1 MVSRNNIKLL
11 AQTQA
16 DKQQRYTIKKLSIGA
31 ASVLIGTTLMFGSS
45 LSVKADESVTTNTE
59 QTVSDDKTKTDDEIP
74 LSNTDNQTTSNVE
87 NQQTISDTQQD
98 TNAGVPSDTGEEQ
111 VELNN
116 QTQEQST
123 IEPSTVEHSNDTS
136 LNDVT
141 DESEVENNIASEDN
155 LDNNQLNVSFRAV
168 PDTQSNN
175 QNVTLNDGS
184 SVTSDKSELSDSDS
198 TATLNFNSNS
208 FNNGDTYTI
217 TIPKLI
223 VNTKPDVS
231 SLPSSLGTSTVKD
244 DGTNWVIT
252 NTFNSTGSVSQDI
265 KITSIQKPAMTND
278 YIPLFNRT
286 EFGTGNYAPNQVL
299 GVDIVVSKNG
309 SDSQTMHLSY
319 KIPDTY
325 KDSINASVNGSVLY
339 NKTPYTFNIN
349 YTGALLDSSASLSPN
364 SNGTTAWLNAT
375 SKDLTF
381 KLSVPEYFNIDKNHP
396 LRFNSNTTHIY

>member
-1 MVSRNNIKLL
+1 M
-11 AQTQA
+11 
-16 DKQQRYTIKKLSIGA
+16 
-31 ASVLIGTTLMFGSS
+31 
-45 LSVKADESVTTNTE
+45 
-59 QTVSDDKTKTDDEIP
+59 
-74 LSNTDNQTTSNVE
+74 
-87 NQQTISDTQQD
+87 
-98 TNAGVPSDTGEEQ
+98 
-111 VELNN
+111 
-116 QTQEQST
+116 
-123 IEPSTVEHSNDTS
+123 
-136 LNDVT
+136 
-141 DESEVENNIASEDN
+141 EDN
-155 LDNNQLNVSFRAV
+155 LDNNQSNVSFRAV
-168 PDTQSNN
+168 PNTQSNN

-231 SLPSSLGTSTVKD
+231 LLPSSLGTSTVTD
-244 DGTNWVIT
+244 EGTNWVIT

-309 SDSQTMHLSY
+309 LDSQTMHLSY

-364 SNGTTAWLNAT
+364 SNDTTAWLNAT

-396 LRFNSNTTHIY
+396 LRFNSNITHNSYDLTDYEVTQTGTDIFITIKSSSNFFTYPLDQSVKKAI